1 MNAPRCRADQGPH
14 HKGCTCEDWKQNID
28 LISGPIKLQAA
39 RTGGRGYEGKFVSH
53 CPWCGARLGLVGED
67 APAET
72 APASNDGLTVSV
84 RTVIEAYNQH
94 RVTAEEALKSIANR
108 LDEHRQRLA
117 TPTP

>member
-53 CPWCGARLGLVGED
+53 CPWCGARSKEGRTLSETDQRFLD
-67 APAET
+67 AAFR
-72 APASNDGLTVSV
+72 A
-84 RTVIEAYNQH
+84 H
-94 RVTAEEALKSIANR
+94 AEEY
-108 LDEHRQRLA
+108 A
-117 TPTP
+117 TLGPLVFEATKPFGA